1 MLHKKRNFISA
12 SSSSPSQPINTTT
25 TNNNNNNNIPLKTET
40 FLLKLTQIL
49 TKTKY
54 SSAIHWSDDGK
65 AIIISNINDFTNNV
79 IPKYFKHCNYDSF
92 VRQLNMYNFHKLR
105 STRNQSE
112 HVFQHE
118 LFTRDHT
125 NEGIMNIKRKI
136 KYDCELSDLNGKN
149 DYEVIDVFV
158 EALQHKLVTK
168 NAIKHMLVF
177 LLNKMKEN
185 LIMQSKLNE
194 RIKELVVENEE
205 LKRKHKEDKEGK
217 LKEQQQEE
225 NNNDDDD
232 DALFES
238 GFFN

>member
-1 MLHKKRNFISA
+1 MLHKKRNFILA
-12 SSSSPSQPINTTT
+12 SST
-25 TNNNNNNNIPLKTET
+25 NNNNNIPLKTET

-65 AIIISNINDFTNNV
+65 AIIISNINDFTNNI

-105 STRNQSE
+105 SKRNQSE

-136 KYDCELSDLNGKN
+136 KYDCELSELNDKS
-149 DYEVIDVFV
+149 DYEIIDVFV

-185 LIMQSKLNE
+185 LITQSKLNE
-194 RIKELVVENEE
+194 RIKELVLENEE
-205 LKRKHKEDKEGK
+205 LKRQKEEEGVK
-217 LKEQQQEE
+217 TKEQKQEE
-225 NNNDDDD
+225 DDV
-232 DALFES
+232 LFES

>member
-12 SSSSPSQPINTTT
+12 SSSQPNNTT
-25 TNNNNNNNIPLKTET
+25 TNNNTNSNNNNIRFKTET

-79 IPKYFKHCNYDSF
+79 IPKYFKHCNYESF

-105 STRNQSE
+105 SKRNQSE

-149 DYEVIDVFV
+149 DYEIIDVFV

-185 LIMQSKLNE
+185 LITQSKLNE

-205 LKRKHKEDKEGK
+205 LKRKQKEEKEGK
-217 LKEQQQEE
+217 IKEQQKEE
-225 NNNDDDD
+225 DDDG

>member
-12 SSSSPSQPINTTT
+12 SSSSSQPNNTT
-25 TNNNNNNNIPLKTET
+25 TNNNNNNIRFKTET

-49 TKTKY
+49 NKTKY

-79 IPKYFKHCNYDSF
+79 IPKYFKHCNYESF

-105 STRNQSE
+105 SKRNQSE

-149 DYEVIDVFV
+149 DYEIIDVFV

-185 LIMQSKLNE
+185 LITQSKLNE

-205 LKRKHKEDKEGK
+205 LKRKQKEENEGK
-217 LKEQQQEE
+217 IKEQQKEE
-225 NNNDDDD
+225 DNSD

-238 GFFN
+238 GFFY

>member
-12 SSSSPSQPINTTT
+12 SSSQPNNTT
-25 TNNNNNNNIPLKTET
+25 TNNNTNSNNNNIRFKTET

-79 IPKYFKHCNYDSF
+79 IPKYFKHCNYESF

-105 STRNQSE
+105 SKRNQSE

-149 DYEVIDVFV
+149 DYEIIDVFV

-205 LKRKHKEDKEGK
+205 LKRKQKEEKEGK
-217 LKEQQQEE
+217 IKEQQKEE
-225 NNNDDDD
+225 DDDG

>member
-12 SSSSPSQPINTTT
+12 SSSSSQPNNTT
-25 TNNNNNNNIPLKTET
+25 TNNNNNNIRFKTET

-49 TKTKY
+49 NKTKY

-79 IPKYFKHCNYDSF
+79 IPKYFKHCNYESF

-105 STRNQSE
+105 SKRNQSE

-149 DYEVIDVFV
+149 DYEIIDVFV

-185 LIMQSKLNE
+185 LITQSKLNE

-205 LKRKHKEDKEGK
+205 LKRKQKEENEGK
-217 LKEQQQEE
+217 IKEQQKEE
-225 NNNDDDD
+225 DNSD

>member
-12 SSSSPSQPINTTT
+12 SSSQPNNTT
-25 TNNNNNNNIPLKTET
+25 TNNNNNTHSNNNNIRFKTET

-49 TKTKY
+49 NKTKY

-105 STRNQSE
+105 SKRNQSE

-149 DYEVIDVFV
+149 DYEIIDVFV

-205 LKRKHKEDKEGK
+205 LKRKQKEENEGK
-217 LKEQQQEE
+217 IKEQQKEE
-225 NNNDDDD
+225 DNSD

-238 GFFN
+238 GFFY

>member
-25 TNNNNNNNIPLKTET
+25 NNNNNNNNIPLKTET

-125 NEGIMNIKRKI
+125 NEGITNIKRKI

-149 DYEVIDVFV
+149 DYEIINVFV

-185 LIMQSKLNE
+185 LIVQSKLNE

-205 LKRKHKEDKEGK
+205 LKRKQKEEMEGNV
-217 LKEQQQEE
+217 KEQYGQEE
-225 NNNDDDD
+225 DD

-238 GFFN
+238 GFFNC